1 LLAKTKVE
9 HLLLLLAIGVV
20 ALISARPARAQTS
33 NSCAETDLPGP
44 VIDLIKA
51 KFSGWR
57 PEQLPDLAADDQ
69 QLWVKAHGNQCPGT
83 AVGHFE
89 SPDHLSYAV
98 LLVPQSDPT
107 GGCKL
112 LVFTSMPSGD
122 GYAWKTLVQ
131 WNGKTYTAVVISKAP
146 PGRYSDYEH
155 SKISVTT
162 SLDGV
167 FLTFQEQGADLYYW
181 SAGRYK
187 TVRVSG

>member
-1 LLAKTKVE
+1 MLAKTKVK
-9 HLLLLLAIGVV
+9 HLLLLLAMTVV

-44 VIDLIKA
+44 VIDLINA

-107 GGCKL
+107 GGCRL
-112 LVFTSMPSGD
+112 LVFSRMQNGE
-122 GYAWKTLVQ
+122 GYAWKLLVH
-131 WNGKTYTAVVISKAP
+131 WVGKANHSVVISTVP
-146 PGRYSDYEH
+146 PGKYSDYEDAR
-155 SKISVTT
+155 ISVTT
-162 SLDGV
+162 KLDGV
-167 FLTFQEQGADLYYW
+167 LLEYIEAAALAYYW

>member
-1 LLAKTKVE
+1 VLTKPELRRVLLF
-9 HLLLLLAIGVV
+9 LAVGVM
-20 ALISARPARAQTS
+20 ALISTPPAWAQTS

-44 VIDLIKA
+44 VIELIKA

-57 PEQLPDLAADDQ
+57 PRQPSDLGSDDR

-89 SPDHLSYAV
+89 SPDRLSYAV

-112 LVFTSMPSGD
+112 LVFSRMPSGD
-122 GYAWKTLVQ
+122 GYASKLLVE
-131 WNGKTYTAVVISKAP
+131 WNGKTYTGVVISKAP
-146 PGRYSDYEH
+146 PGHYSDFEH
-155 SKISVTT
+155 ASVSVTT
-162 SLDGV
+162 RLDGV